1 MSVSQK
7 PVWKVTLMDTNLFP
21 ESERRSVAEISPHP
35 PIPRY
40 LRKISLTQDSNDRIG
55 DWAGRET
62 YRRDTVDL
70 VQKRTISETDKKKKQ
85 KIK

>member
-1 MSVSQK
+1 M
-7 PVWKVTLMDTNLFP
+7 
-21 ESERRSVAEISPHP
+21 AEISPHP

-55 DWAGRET
+55 DRAGRET
-62 YRRDTVDL
+62 HRRDPVDL
-70 VQKRTISETDKKKKQ
+70 VQKWRISETEKKKKQ